1 MKYYH
6 IAGY

>member
-6 IAGY
+6 I

>member
-6 IAGY
+6 IK